1 MVLWVQA
8 APVTLPA
15 CLPCVPC
22 SLANRASHL
31 LGLRPLQ
38 LFPTAQTFWGR
49 SVRIWPP
56 RLTLAWGRWVEVEE
70 AGTFSHRAER
80 GLLSPA
86 LLLFGLQEGRP
97 VCGPA
102 SLGVPCL
109 ATAL

>member
-15 CLPCVPC
+15 CPPCVPC

-38 LFPTAQTFWGR
+38 LFPAVQTF
-49 SVRIWPP
+49 SVWPP
-56 RLTLAWGRWVEVEE
+56 RLTLAWGRRVEVKE
-70 AGTFSHRAER
+70 AGTFSHRAEHR
-80 GLLSPA
+80 LLSPA